1 MILFPEDSPFLLT
14 DTRKNRWAIP
24 YSFDC
29 LNSRI
34 EVLLGKNQ
42 DCIRGKR
49 ILDIGSH
56 IGTFS
61 YAALKFGAKFV
72 HGIDTESKT
81 VERCQDLFRQ
91 HDVPSADYR
100 FEVADVTE
108 LLNNLP
114 ENFYDTIFCFGTLYY
129 LDEPLTLLRQMNR
142 VASEAVLLDTFT
154 AAYAAVQGKDSLRIL
169 PAIQKATLDLPLMIV
184 SLTKPG
190 KGDYCLPKSFDY
202 RGKDLS
208 QITLPTIS
216 LLEIW
221 YQSIGMGFN
230 QMDWSQYIQQPC
242 SFEELA
248 KPGHKTN
255 SHWADVYA
263 SKIRVAYRLQ
273 PSDSSTKT

>member
-24 YSFDC
+24 YSCEC
-29 LNSRI
+29 LNSRVA
-34 EVLLGKNQ
+34 VLLEQNQ

-61 YAALKFGAKFV
+61 YAALKLGAKFI
-72 HGIDTESKT
+72 HGIDTEADT
-81 VERCQDLFRQ
+81 VKRCHDLFRQ
-91 HDVPSADYR
+91 HDVAESDYR

-108 LLNNLP
+108 FLNKLP
-114 ENFYDTIFCFGTLYY
+114 DNFYDTIFCFGTLYY
-129 LDEPLTLLRQMNR
+129 LEEPLTLLRQMNR
-142 VASEAVLLDTFT
+142 VAGEAVLLDTFT
-154 AAYAAVQGKDSLRIL
+154 AAYAAVQGKDSLKVNA
-169 PAIQKATLDLPLMIV
+169 AIEKATLDLPLMIV

-208 QITLPTIS
+208 QITLPTKS

-221 YQSIGMGFN
+221 YQSIGMDFK
-230 QMDWSQYIQQPC
+230 QLDWSQYTERQC
-242 SFEELA
+242 SYEDLT
-248 KPGHKTN
+248 KPGQKTS

-263 SKIRVAYRLQ
+263 SEIRVAYRLQ
-273 PSDSSTKT
+273 VSKTSAQ